1 MWGTAPPQVQPKR
14 PKRPLNPN
22 SLRAGHLGI
31 AWLHVA
37 GVAIWAL
44 VALVFGGLMLAGRDV
59 PVVLLVA
66 ALGAGGAHAA
76 FLAAHILLARAAAR
90 RARNARATT
99 DSGAP
104 GSGSAPV
111 GGKPE

>member
-1 MWGTAPPQVQPKR
+1 MWGTAPPPAKPKP
-14 PKRPLNPN
+14 PKRPLNPE

-59 PVVLLVA
+59 PPVLVVA
-66 ALGAGGAHAA
+66 AIGAGAAHGA
-76 FLAAHILLARAAAR
+76 FLAAHVFLARAAAR
-90 RARNARATT
+90 RARDSAARA
-99 DSGAP
+99 AV
-104 GSGSAPV
+104 GSAAV
-111 GGKPE
+111 GSQ